1 MMNRRQRRVHA
12 KAGAQVRPAQVAIAP
27 APSNGQPLSAL
38 ANRKF
43 NQGNAAAVQG
53 RFDVAVR
60 CYEETLAI
68 LPDDFEGWSNLGCA
82 LWRMSKLDRAAA
94 CFKRALAIRPAYAEA
109 HSNLGGV
116 LEAQDRTEEAI
127 THYRRAIQIR
137 PDYALAHCNLAGA
150 LLRGGHLEGALG
162 HYMRA
167 VQLDPGQADAHSNLG
182 ALLQACGQTELAAA
196 AIRRALALQ
205 PDHPKA
211 LSNLGDVLRIQGHV
225 EEAIDAY
232 QKSLRAEPGDW
243 AQRVKI
249 ALTQP
254 ILIESGAGALRLRA
268 RLIASLEALLREGVV
283 LDDPNRDVGMTNFY
297 LAYHGLNDR
306 EIQSQIARFYRGAC
320 PRLEWT
326 APHCLA
332 PLDRAPRRRL
342 RIGIVSSCLRDHT
355 VGKFYRGIVAQ
366 LSRERFEVVLFRP
379 AHELDAVAE
388 AIDRAADRFVE
399 IRRDLYPA
407 REQIAAERPD
417 ILFYPE
423 IGMDPLPYFL
433 AFARLAPIQC
443 VSWGHPVTTGIPTI
457 DYFLSARDLEPPEAQ
472 AHYSERL
479 IRLERLPTYY
489 RQPDCTMV
497 PLARERFGLPDN
509 ATLYLCPQSLFKFHP
524 DFDLALA
531 TLLRR
536 DPNARIVLITGSHA
550 YWDKL
555 LAVRLTNGFPD
566 IASRVVFIP
575 RVQQTE
581 FLGLLL
587 MADVLLDPPYFGGG
601 NTTYEALAIG
611 VPIVTW
617 PGPFMRGRVT
627 QACYRQ
633 MGFTELIAD
642 SLDSYVDIAI
652 RLAHDPAWRTSV
664 GAEIGRRSRV
674 LFEDAEA
681 VAELE
686 RFFAAAWMAHGR
698 GEQIG
703 NGGGNEGLHSNR
715 PHA

>member
-1 MMNRRQRRVHA
+1 MNRRQRRMHA
-12 KAGAQVRPAQVAIAP
+12 KAGAQVRPSQVAIAL
-27 APSNGQPLSAL
+27 APSNGQPMSVL

-43 NQGNAAAVQG
+43 NQGNAASVQG
-53 RFDVAVR
+53 RFDDAVR
-60 CYEETLAI
+60 CYEEALAI

-82 LWRMSKLDRAAA
+82 LWRMGRLDRATS
-94 CFKRALAIRPAYAEA
+94 CFKRALAIRPTYAEA

-116 LEAQDRTEEAI
+116 LEALGRTEEAI
-127 THYRRAIQIR
+127 PHYQRAIQIR

-150 LLRGGHLEGALG
+150 LLRGGNLEGALG
-162 HYMRA
+162 HYLRA

-182 ALLQACGQTELAAA
+182 ALLQACGQTDLAVAA
-196 AIRRALALQ
+196 FRRAFALQ
-205 PDHPKA
+205 PDHSKA

-232 QKSLRAEPGDW
+232 KKSLRAEPGNW
-243 AQRVKI
+243 AQRVKL

-254 ILIESGAGALRLRA
+254 ILNESSAGALRLRA
-268 RLIASLEALLREGVV
+268 QLTDSLEALLREGVT

-297 LAYHGLNDR
+297 LAYHGLNDL
-306 EIQSQIARFYRGAC
+306 EIQSHIARFYRGAC

-332 PLDRAPRRRL
+332 PPDRTPLRRL

-355 VGKFYRGIVAQ
+355 VGKFYRGIIER

-379 AHELDAVAE
+379 RHEMDAVAE

-399 IRRDLYPA
+399 IQRDLYRA
-407 REQIAAERPD
+407 REQIAAQRPD

-472 AHYSERL
+472 EHYSERL
-479 IRLERLPTYY
+479 IRFEHLPTYY
-489 RQPDCTMV
+489 FRPDWSMA
-497 PLARERFGLPDN
+497 PFARERFGLPDN

-524 DFDLALA
+524 DFDIALA

-536 DPNARIVLITGSHA
+536 DPHGIIVLITGLHS

-555 LAVRLTNGFPD
+555 LAVRLANAFPD

-575 RVQQTE
+575 RVQQKE
-581 FLGLLL
+581 FSRLLL

-633 MGFTELIAD
+633 MGFAELVAD

-652 RLAHDPAWRTSV
+652 RLAHDAAWRTNV
-664 GAEIGRRSRV
+664 GAEISRRSSA
-674 LFEDAEA
+674 LFEDGEA

-686 RFFAAAWMAHGR
+686 RFFAAAWVAHGR
-698 GEQIG
+698 GEQIS
-703 NGGGNEGLHSNR
+703 NQGGS
-715 PHA
+715 